1 MILLKGYKPITFESD
16 LILLVS
22 RKNKIFRY
30 YIKEQKMQCLAS
42 LPWSF
47 KQKLFS
53 INRIAYRI
61 TRGGIKNGIVLG
73 QSLYCSFSG
82 IIWRIPLYN
91 TSDNTPNEVYRFRK
105 GHGPLTFT
113 LVDDSLSLSTSF
125 PVGIYFG
132 EYFSNPMEKEVN
144 IYRINKLG
152 VIENIFTFK
161 AGQIN
166 HVHNIIFDTFR
177 HCAWVLTG
185 DFEKSAGIWQ
195 VFDDFR
201 RVSCVVGGEQKF
213 RSCVAFALEEGL
225 LYATDSQFETNNIRL
240 LKVDEPSVKSIPL
253 FSINGPS
260 IYGTNIRDNFVFTTA
275 TEPEVGLKVSMK
287 DIVSRELAP
296 GIVANSSFVYL
307 VTPKLDIFQLF
318 SKGKDYWPYYLA
330 QFGNILVPSGNN
342 PSEYLVTYSVA
353 NKKNDQ
359 STEIRHLGEI
369 KKIQL

>member
-1 MILLKGYKPITFESD
+1 
-16 LILLVS
+16 
-22 RKNKIFRY
+22 
-30 YIKEQKMQCLAS
+30 
-42 LPWSF
+42 
-47 KQKLFS
+47 
-53 INRIAYRI
+53 
-61 TRGGIKNGIVLG
+61 
-73 QSLYCSFSG
+73 
-82 IIWRIPLYN
+82 
-91 TSDNTPNEVYRFRK
+91 
-105 GHGPLTFT
+105 
-113 LVDDSLSLSTSF
+113 
-125 PVGIYFG
+125 
-132 EYFSNPMEKEVN
+132 
-144 IYRINKLG
+144 
-152 VIENIFTFK
+152 
-161 AGQIN
+161 
-166 HVHNIIFDTFR
+166 
-177 HCAWVLTG
+177 VLTG